1 MLAEKMLSHKIEKCE
16 SQVIGELSSQDD
28 LGVHYP
34 Q

>member
-1 MLAEKMLSHKIEKCE
+1 MLAEKMLSHKIQKYKR
-16 SQVIGELSSQDD
+16 QVNVELSSQDD